1 MDSLEDTDTLLAL
14 LSSLLPDNVAPSQ
27 QSLLDALLHADGDVR
42 KAAEIML
49 KRGPT
54 GKRKRH
60 VSLDSW
66 LTPAAASSSSKDVN
80 GQSSSRDNSDPVLQS
95 RCGAGER
102 PNKKP
107 RSSAAGSTSTATKKE
122 NGPPPLSKPVKPVKN
137 LLDVLRQPIGGA
149 AATATV
155 PRLPPLTLSN
165 PSLVAQ
171 HTPLTLHLAVLP
183 LELACQLFYTMLH
196 EAQYWSRNKW
206 WLFDRL
212 VESPHRSSLYT
223 RHPVEGDN
231 EAAWQRITRAWY
243 NGRQGEVTKQFP
255 ALMEEACKIVEK
267 TVNAEMGKRK
277 RFPLE
282 WGGDPGDPDGQRLT
296 WRANFAA
303 ANCYEGA
310 KEAVGFHSDRLTSI
324 GPYPTIA
331 SLSLGTRRMF
341 RLREVIALDEVGK
354 RAAQT
359 FDIPLPHNSL
369 CIMHASA
376 QERFKHSIPPRNTI
390 DRFHP
395 PYPPPPDLPE
405 LAFDPGNCRINI
417 TFRFFRPDFHPDTIP
432 RCKCDEMTTL
442 RPDMKGRQR
451 GWEGEDGKGPP
462 RSPVASGG
470 AERATGY
477 WWTCTAGDQ
486 NEGKGCGF
494 WKVMDV
500 RAEGRGPFVSDL
512 SLSE

>member
-1 MDSLEDTDTLLAL
+1 MDGPEDTETLLAL
-14 LSSLLPDNVAPSQ
+14 LCSLLPDNIVSSQ
-27 QSLLDALLHADGDVR
+27 ESLLDALLCADGDVK
-42 KAAEIML
+42 KAAEIIL
-49 KRGPT
+49 KQRDT
-54 GKRKRH
+54 TNGKRKRH

-66 LTPAAASSSSKDVN
+66 LTRAAVCSPSKDSVN
-80 GQSSSRDNSDPVLQS
+80 GQSSSPGVSSVVQQS
-95 RCGAGER
+95 GLGSKS

-107 RSSAAGSTSTATKKE
+107 RSALGTSATPKHDDGS
-122 NGPPPLSKPVKPVKN
+122 PPLSKPVKPVKN
-137 LLDVLRQPIGGA
+137 LLDVLRQPPSL
-149 AATATV
+149 ATSDPPPP

-165 PSLVAQ
+165 PSLVSQ
-171 HTPLTLHLAVLP
+171 HTPCTLHPTILP
-183 LELACQLFYTMLH
+183 AELACQLFYIMLH
-196 EAQYWSRNKW
+196 EARDWSRNKW

-223 RHPVEGDN
+223 RHPVEENN
-231 EAAWQRITRAWY
+231 EAAWQGITRAWY
-243 NGRQGEVTKQFP
+243 NGRQGAVPKQFP
-255 ALMEEACKIVEK
+255 SLMEEACKIVEK
-267 TVNAEMGKRK
+267 TVNAEMDKRE

-282 WGGDPGDPDGQRLT
+282 WGGDPGDPEGQRLT

-331 SLSLGTRRMF
+331 SLSLGTRRVF

-359 FDIPLPHNSL
+359 FDVPLSHNSL
-369 CIMHASA
+369 CIMHAST
-376 QERFKHSIPPRNTI
+376 QERFKHSIPPRSTI

-395 PYPPPPDLPE
+395 PYPPPPDHPE
-405 LAFDPGNCRINI
+405 LVFDPGNCRINI

-432 RCKCDEMTTL
+432 RCRCGEMTTL

-451 GWEGEDGKGPP
+451 EAEGNDKGL
-462 RSPVASGG
+462 RSPESLRE
-470 AERATGY
+470 ERGVTGY

-500 RAEGRGPFVSDL
+500 KAEGRGPFVSDL
-512 SLSE
+512 K

>member
-1 MDSLEDTDTLLAL
+1 MIRHCNAARKILWLRHGPKNARNFLTHLLMDGPEDTETLLAL
-14 LSSLLPDNVAPSQ
+14 LCSLLPDNVVPTQ
-27 QSLLDALLHADGDVR
+27 QYLLEALLQTEGDVEM
-42 KAAEIML
+42 AAEIIL
-49 KRGPT
+49 KQRPN
-54 GKRKRH
+54 GKRKRN

-66 LTPAAASSSSKDVN
+66 LTHPGSSNDKNFSLPDSPA
-80 GQSSSRDNSDPVLQS
+80 LQS
-95 RCGAGER
+95 QLGSES

-107 RSSAAGSTSTATKKE
+107 RSAGGTSTAKKASST
-122 NGPPPLSKPVKPVKN
+122 GSKPVKPVKN
-137 LLDVLRQPIGGA
+137 LLDVLRQPPTSSVA
-149 AATATV
+149 ASA

-165 PSLVAQ
+165 PWLVAQ
-171 HTPLTLHLAVLP
+171 HTPCTLHLGVLP
-183 LELACQLFYTMLH
+183 SELASRLFYTMLH
-196 EAQYWSRNKW
+196 EAKDWSRNKW

-212 VESPHRSSLYT
+212 VESPHRTTMYT
-223 RHPVEGDN
+223 RHPVEGGN
-231 EAAWQRITRAWY
+231 ETTWRGITRAWY
-243 NGRQGEVTKQFP
+243 NGRQTDTPKKFP
-255 ALMEEACKIVEK
+255 SIMEDACNIIEK
-267 TVNAEMGKRK
+267 TVNAEMRKRK

-282 WGGDPGDPDGQRLT
+282 WGGEPDDSDGQGFT

-310 KEAVGFHSDRLTSI
+310 KEAVGFHSDRLTSL

-331 SLSLGTRRMF
+331 SLSLGTRRVF

-359 FDIPLPHNSL
+359 FDVPLPHNSL

-376 QERFKHSIPPRNTI
+376 QERFKHSIPPRSTI
-390 DRFHP
+390 DRFRP

-405 LAFDPGNCRINI
+405 LTFDPGNCRINI

-432 RCKCDEMTTL
+432 RSRIGGD
-442 RPDMKGRQR
+442 G
-451 GWEGEDGKGPP
+451 EGSSSE
-462 RSPVASGG
+462 SSG
-470 AERATGY
+470 ERVTGY

-500 RAEGRGPFVSDL
+500 KAEGRGPFVSDL
-512 SLSE
+512 SS